1 METNDDSLEA
11 GPARMPPRRS
21 ESLVPAMA
29 VTAVA
34 VAAVA
39 AAVMVQRVETKV
51 QRDLAMDA
59 VRPAPAASS
68 AVVTAPPLK
77 PSATQLMGGA
87 AACKQCGVVEMVV
100 AVQSADR
107 KEPRGYQMHIRMDD
121 GSLRT
126 IEQRGALAA
135 GSRVTVDGSTV
146 TAMR

>member
-1 METNDDSLEA
+1 MEPNDENL
-11 GPARMPPRRS
+11 PTRR
-21 ESLVPAMA
+21 ESLLPALA

-34 VAAVA
+34 AVAVA

-51 QRDLAMDA
+51 QRDVALDA
-59 VRPAPAASS
+59 ARPAPAASR
-68 AVVTAPPLK
+68 AIVTAPPLK
-77 PSATQLMGGA
+77 PPATQLMGGS

-100 AVQSADR
+100 AVQAAGQ

-121 GSLRT
+121 GTLRV

-146 TAMR
+146 KAMP